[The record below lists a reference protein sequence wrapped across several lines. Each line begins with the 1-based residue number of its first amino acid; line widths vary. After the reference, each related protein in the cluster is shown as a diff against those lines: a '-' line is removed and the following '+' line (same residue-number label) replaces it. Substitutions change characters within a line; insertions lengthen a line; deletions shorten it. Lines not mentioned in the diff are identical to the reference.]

1 MHLQPP
7 KRRLMLPLGAAV
19 ALVAMTARA
28 DEPRLPGIDAAM
40 QGLIAAGEIAGA
52 VTVVVKPDGIVH
64 LEPHGFADLAT
75 QRPMA
80 ADTVFWIASMTKP
93 VTALTV
99 MQLVEAGKVDLD
111 APVARYLP
119 EFRDMPLV
127 KERAGTRVV
136 LDKPARQPTV
146 RDLMRHTSGLPGGY
160 PKGLEK
166 LYERRDLPLSVSS
179 LALAQRP
186 LEFEPG
192 SKWAYCNPGIDTLG
206 RLAEVVSGTRFED
219 LLRDRILLPL
229 GMKDT
234 SFYPSAESLK
244 RLATN
249 YDKKNGNLVP
259 VGTPLMGPPQGA
271 LFPVPAGGLYS
282 TGADLARLYR
292 AMLAGGELDG
302 ARVISAA
309 SLAEMTRLQT
319 GDLPCGFVDGMGFGL
334 GWARVREPKGVT
346 AMLSPGTYGHGGAFG
361 TQAWIDP
368 GRGLFIVLLIQRTGL
383 GNGDASPM
391 REALQKAAVAL
402 PRR

>member
-1 MHLQPP
+1 MTIL
-7 KRRLMLPLGAAV
+7 LV
-19 ALVAMTARA
+19 ALVSLGQPAPAEAVRA
-28 DEPRLPGIDAAM
+28 SLAPFVASGD
-40 QGLIAAGEIAGA
+40 IAGA
-52 VTVVVKPDGIVH
+52 VAVVGDSAGVIAFEALGKR
-64 LEPHGFADLAT
+64 DLAAGDAMP
-75 QRPMA
+75 RDA
-80 ADTVFWIASMTKP
+80 LFRIASMTKP

-271 LFPVPAGGLYS
+271 RFPVPAGGLYS

>member
-1 MHLQPP
+1 MTIL
-7 KRRLMLPLGAAV
+7 LV
-19 ALVAMTARA
+19 ALVSLGQPAPAEAVRA
-28 DEPRLPGIDAAM
+28 SLAPFVASGD
-40 QGLIAAGEIAGA
+40 IAGA
-52 VTVVVKPDGIVH
+52 VAVVGDSAGVIAFEALGKR
-64 LEPHGFADLAT
+64 DLAAGDAMPKDALF
-75 QRPMA
+75 R
-80 ADTVFWIASMTKP
+80 IASMTKP

>member
-1 MHLQPP
+1 MTIL
-7 KRRLMLPLGAAV
+7 LV
-19 ALVAMTARA
+19 ALVSLGQPAPAEAVRA
-28 DEPRLPGIDAAM
+28 SLAPFVASGD
-40 QGLIAAGEIAGA
+40 IAGA
-52 VTVVVKPDGIVH
+52 VAVVGDSAGVIAFEALGKR
-64 LEPHGFADLAT
+64 DLAAGDAMPKDALF
-75 QRPMA
+75 R
-80 ADTVFWIASMTKP
+80 IASMTKP

-271 LFPVPAGGLYS
+271 RFPVPAGGLYS